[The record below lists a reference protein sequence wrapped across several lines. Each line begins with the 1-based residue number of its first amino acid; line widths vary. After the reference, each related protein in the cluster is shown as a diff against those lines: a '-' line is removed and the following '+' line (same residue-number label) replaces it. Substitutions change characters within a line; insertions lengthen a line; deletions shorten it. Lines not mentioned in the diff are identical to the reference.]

1 MSELPKHLGGH
12 GNKTWVDK
20 GSLLYMKE
28 TYDVKTMV
36 DVGCGVGDQVE
47 LAKSLGIHA
56 IGVDGDNTINRKS
69 PCVIHDFTLG
79 ECKKPHSKYSYFDLG
94 WSVEFLE
101 HVEEKYIS
109 NYMDLFKRCKYIICT
124 HALPDTPGIHHVN
137 CQAKDYWINEFEK
150 YGMRYEEEITNEVK
164 LASTMKKKRGKI
176 SFMGKTGL
184 VFKNY
189 GL

>member
-1 MSELPKHLGGH
+1 
-12 GNKTWVDK
+12 
-20 GSLLYMKE
+20 
-28 TYDVKTMV
+28 
-36 DVGCGVGDQVE
+36 
-47 LAKSLGIHA
+47 
-56 IGVDGDNTINRKS
+56 
-69 PCVIHDFTLG
+69 
-79 ECKKPHSKYSYFDLG
+79 
-94 WSVEFLE
+94 
-101 HVEEKYIS
+101 
-109 NYMDLFKRCKYIICT
+109 MDLFKRCKYIICT